1 MNDGNLTNDLPVW
14 WPYPASCAHG
24 HAWGPGKII
33 VAFRRCT
40 CVGDEPGA
48 GHTVVNYVAS
58 RYPGI
63 EPLADSR
70 PLAAFRDP
78 GGASTYAGCHAE
90 TDRGAHHR

>member
-1 MNDGNLTNDLPVW
+1 MTAVGTFRAGLVSTWLVCSNILVDDGNLTNDLPIW

-48 GHTVVNYVAS
+48 GHTVVACRAEGCGSAWY
-58 RYPGI
+58 
-63 EPLADSR
+63 R
-70 PLAAFRDP
+70 PPHDP
-78 GGASTYAGCHAE
+78 RH
-90 TDRGAHHR
+90 